1 MDIGVSSSERK
12 PVATVTVGSVAIS
25 IYTAPVT
32 VRTKSKSA
40 ATDSSNAASVP
51 ESKTYQSFQVTH
63 YKGNRRV
70 LQRRKTLDKAKA
82 LAKEIAGRLNRDGSR
97 AQYFTEIDRRIYT
110 LAQMK
115 SQSLNLEV
123 DEVCR
128 KYGELQQRL
137 KTGTLEE
144 AVDFFNSHGQRVRHG
159 AAIERVYEEYLQ
171 HLTKRGAGHYHLR
184 DVKRYVGNFVE
195 TVPGLISA
203 IQTPEIDAFFARL
216 GGSARNKNN
225 HRRGIIAFFNFAQ
238 EKGFLPHGILHAA
251 ATTPRRK
258 RLSWLPVW
266 QGWLPVRCPWP
277 WANMFRSARNVTRSR
292 RTLGLKRTNLR
303 QSRKPNYRSLR

>member
-25 IYTAPVT
+25 IYAAPVT
-32 VRTKSKSA
+32 VRAATPA
-40 ATDSSNAASVP
+40 ATDSSNAASAP
-51 ESKTYQSFQVTH
+51 EFKTYQSFQVAH
-63 YKGNRRV
+63 YEGNRRI
-70 LQRRKTLDKAKA
+70 LQRRNTLDKAKA
-82 LAKEIAGRLNRDGSR
+82 LAKEIAGRLSRDGSR
-97 AQYFTEIDRRIYT
+97 AQYFTEKDRRIYT
-110 LAQMK
+110 LAHMK
-115 SQSLNLEV
+115 SQSFGLEV

-195 TVPGLISA
+195 TFPGLISA

-251 ATTPRRK
+251 ATTTD
-258 RLSWLPVW
+258 
-266 QGWLPVRCPWP
+266 
-277 WANMFRSARNVTRSR
+277 FRDARSQITSEQQAID
-292 RTLGLKRTNLR
+292 LL
-303 QSRKPNYRSLR
+303 